1 VWSGL
6 LPPLAAVLAGAVV
19 AWFTAR
25 AGAADQVPI
34 ACFGGASALL
44 LGAVLALLL
53 LRSGAARAGRSRLE
67 AVRAEAERS
76 AAEQAA
82 AVGQAAGDVQAAR
95 HDAWNADAERKTAVA
110 AEAAMRTALEAERA
124 RCAALE
130 AEIAQLVAQVDQFV
144 GEAEQLT
151 GEAIPQ
157 AVQQLREGVSMERV
171 LAHAPAHFDETHQ
184 QVLRTLVQEVG
195 TSERL
200 RASSMAACANAA
212 GRVQALATSM
222 LADLREMENR
232 HNEEVLGDLLRLD
245 HGTAQAGRLADS
257 IAVLTGARSGR
268 RWTKPIVME
277 SVLRGAM
284 GRISA
289 YQRVRLHSAST
300 VAVAGY
306 AAEGVMHAL
315 AELMDNA
322 TTFSPPTE
330 EVHVYVQE
338 MHSGVV
344 VTIEDGGLV
353 MPAAT
358 LAKAER
364 LVSAEPLDLM
374 TLGGTRL
381 GLAVVGCLARKHG
394 LTVSFRP
401 SSRGG
406 TGVVV
411 LIPQQLIMRGPADR
425 LPTDRLPA
433 ARETDGGSRGPAP
446 APPAAA
452 DESDESAGP
461 ADSADS
467 ALELPKRPPGRTL
480 AAALRTAPAAAP
492 AAAEDVPSRA
502 EAGARFGAFR
512 AAARSEPQAPQ
523 LPAPQLPAPQ
533 LPARRSQEG
542 EPVETDRPSDPTEED
557 TER

>member
-1 VWSGL
+1 MPVQMSSRPPDVRRRSKMWPWL
-6 LPPLAAVLAGAVV
+6 VPPLAAVLAGAVC
-19 AWFTAR
+19 AWVTAR
-25 AGAADQVPI
+25 AGATDRVPI
-34 ACFGGASALL
+34 ACFGGAAALL
-44 LGAVLALLL
+44 LGVTLTLALL
-53 LRSGAARAGRSRLE
+53 RSRTAGTHRSRLE

-76 AAEQAA
+76 VAEQAA
-82 AVGQAAGDVQAAR
+82 AVGQAAGDAQAAR
-95 HDAWNADAERKTAVA
+95 HDAWNADSERQRAAA
-110 AEAAMRTALEAERA
+110 AEAAMRTALDAEKA
-124 RCAALE
+124 RSAALE
-130 AEIAQLVAQVDQFV
+130 AEIGQLVAQVDQFV

-151 GEAIPQ
+151 GQAIPQ
-157 AVQQLREGVSMERV
+157 AVKQLREGVSMETV
-171 LAHAPAHFDETHQ
+171 LADAPGHLDETHQ

-200 RASSMAACANAA
+200 RASGMAACANAA

-300 VAVAGY
+300 AAVAGY

-364 LVSAEPLDLM
+364 LVSEEPLDLM

-411 LIPQQLIMRGPADR
+411 LIPQQLIMRGPGNR
-425 LPTDRLPA
+425 LTT
-433 ARETDGGSRGPAP
+433 AREAVGGESRRPAP
-446 APPAAA
+446 AASRVAAAAPAAA
-452 DESDESAGP
+452 SGAAAVAVAE
-461 ADSADS
+461 S

-480 AAALRTAPAAAP
+480 AAALRTTPAVAP

-502 EAGARFGAFR
+502 DAGARFGAFR
-512 AAARSEPQAPQ
+512 AAARGGP
-523 LPAPQLPAPQ
+523 
-533 LPARRSQEG
+533 QEG
-542 EPVETDRPSDPTEED
+542 APAETEPTETDRTEED

>member
-1 VWSGL
+1 MSVQMSPRPPDLRRRSRVWSGL

-25 AGAADQVPI
+25 AGATDRVPL
-34 ACFGGASALL
+34 ACFGGAAALL
-44 LGAVLALLL
+44 LGAVVALLM
-53 LRSGAARAGRSRLE
+53 LRSGAARANQARLD

-82 AVGQAAGDVQAAR
+82 AVGQAAGDAQAAR

-110 AEAAMRTALEAERA
+110 AEAAMRTALEAEKA
-124 RCAALE
+124 RSAALE
-130 AEIAQLVAQVDQFV
+130 AEITQLVAQVDQFV

-151 GEAIPQ
+151 GQAIPE

-171 LAHAPAHFDETHQ
+171 LADAPAHFDETHQ

-364 LVSAEPLDLM
+364 LVSTEPLDLM

-411 LIPQQLIMRGPADR
+411 LIPQQLIVRGGADR
-425 LPTDRLPA
+425 LPA
-433 ARETDGGSRGPAP
+433 VRESGDGSRTTVPAP
-446 APPAAA
+446 APAPEPVATDEPA
-452 DESDESAGP
+452 EP
-461 ADSADS
+461 AEPAPD
-467 ALELPKRPPGRTL
+467 LPKRPPGRTL
-480 AAALRTAPAAAP
+480 AAARRTTPVVAP
-492 AAAEDVPSRA
+492 AAAEDLPSRA

-512 AAARSEPQAPQ
+512 AAVRSEG
-523 LPAPQLPAPQ
+523 PAPRPQ
-533 LPARRSQEG
+533 EA

>member
-1 VWSGL
+1 MSVQ
-6 LPPLAAVLAGAVV
+6 LPPLTRTFLLPLVAAAAVGGFTAWAALGTSGTDRDVVLGLGAAAAVLMYAAL
-19 AWFTAR
+19 AFATAR
-25 AGAADQVPI
+25 THAI
-34 ACFGGASALL
+34 RSAQQ
-44 LGAVLALLL
+44 
-53 LRSGAARAGRSRLE
+53 RAE
-67 AVRAEAERS
+67 AVRAENGESLARQADAVRRVTAEAEASRR
-76 AAEQAA
+76 AAWDAETLRQAA
-82 AVGQAAGDVQAAR
+82 AESEALLRNALDVEAAR
-95 HDAWNADAERKTAVA
+95 S
-110 AEAAMRTALEAERA
+110 
-124 RCAALE
+124 AALE
-130 AEIAQLVAQVDQFV
+130 AEIRQLELELDQH
-144 GEAEQLT
+144 ESQAEQLAQQIVP
-151 GEAIPQ
+151 EA
-157 AVQQLREGVSMERV
+157 VKLLRDGGSVATV
-171 LAHAPAHFDETHQ
+171 LARAPAGLAEPHRA
-184 QVLRTLVQEVG
+184 VLRTLVQEVG
-195 TSERL
+195 TSERM

-212 GRVQALATSM
+212 GRVQALATGM
-222 LADLREMENR
+222 LAELREMENR
-232 HNEEVLGDLLRLD
+232 HGEEVLGDLLQLD

-289 YQRVRLHSAST
+289 YQRIRLHSAST

-358 LAKAER
+358 LVRAEQ
-364 LVSAEPLDLM
+364 LVSSEPLDLM
-374 TLGGTRL
+374 TLSGTRL

-411 LIPQQLIMRGPADR
+411 LIPPQLVTRPQERGPASADP
-425 LPTDRLPA
+425 PTAVTPA
-433 ARETDGGSRGPAP
+433 APAGTAPVTAPAGQLVAEVAQVAEVAEAVRPEAPSEEGLLPKRPRGQTLAAATASRPAP
-446 APPAAA
+446 APEPPPARPNAGASFAA
-452 DESDESAGP
+452 FQA
-461 ADSADS
+461 AT
-467 ALELPKRPPGRTL
+467 RTL
-480 AAALRTAPAAAP
+480 HGQ
-492 AAAEDVPSRA
+492 D
-502 EAGARFGAFR
+502 
-512 AAARSEPQAPQ
+512 
-523 LPAPQLPAPQ
+523 
-533 LPARRSQEG
+533 
-542 EPVETDRPSDPTEED
+542 TD
-557 TER
+557 ER

>member
-1 VWSGL
+1 MSVQMSPRPPDLRRRSRVWSGL
-6 LPPLAAVLAGAVV
+6 LPVLAAVLAGAVV

-25 AGAADQVPI
+25 AGATDRVPV
-34 ACFGGASALL
+34 ACFGGATALL
-44 LGAVLALLL
+44 LSVVLTLLL
-53 LRSGAARAGRSRLE
+53 LRSGAARANQSRLD

-82 AVGQAAGDVQAAR
+82 AVGQAAGDAQAAR

-110 AEAAMRTALEAERA
+110 AEAAMRTALEAEKA
-124 RCAALE
+124 RSAALE
-130 AEIAQLVAQVDQFV
+130 AEITQLVAQVDQFV

-151 GEAIPQ
+151 GQAIPE

-171 LAHAPAHFDETHQ
+171 LADAPSHFDETHQ

-364 LVSAEPLDLM
+364 LVSPEPLDLM

-411 LIPQQLIMRGPADR
+411 LIPQQLIVRGPADR
-425 LPTDRLPA
+425 LPA
-433 ARETDGGSRGPAP
+433 VRESGDASRPTAP
-446 APPAAA
+446 APEPAPEPVVT
-452 DESDESAGP
+452 DEP
-461 ADSADS
+461 AEP
-467 ALELPKRPPGRTL
+467 ALDLPKRPPGRTL
-480 AAALRTAPAAAP
+480 AAARRTAPVVAP

-512 AAARSEPQAPQ
+512 AAVRSEG
-523 LPAPQLPAPQ
+523 PAPRPQ
-533 LPARRSQEG
+533 EA

>member
-1 VWSGL
+1 MSVQMSSRPPDVRRRSKAWSWL
-6 LPPLAAVLAGAVV
+6 VPPLAAVLAGAVC
-19 AWFTAR
+19 AWVTAR
-25 AGAADQVPI
+25 AGAADRVPV
-34 ACFGGASALL
+34 ACFGAAAALL
-44 LGAVLALLL
+44 LGAALTLALL
-53 LRSGAARAGRSRLE
+53 RSRSSAAHRARLE
-67 AVRAEAERS
+67 TVRAEAERS
-76 AAEQAA
+76 VAEQAA
-82 AVGQAAGDVQAAR
+82 QVGQAASDAQAAR
-95 HDAWNADAERKTAVA
+95 HDAWNADAERQRAAA
-110 AEAAMRTALEAERA
+110 AETAIRAALDAEKA
-124 RCAALE
+124 RSAALE
-130 AEIAQLVAQVDQFV
+130 AEIGQLVAQVDQFV

-151 GEAIPQ
+151 GQAIPQ
-157 AVQQLREGVSMERV
+157 AVKQLREGVSMETV
-171 LAHAPAHFDETHQ
+171 LAGAPGHLDETHQ

-200 RASSMAACANAA
+200 RASGMAACANAA

-300 VAVAGY
+300 AAVAGY

-322 TTFSPPTE
+322 TSFSPPTE

-411 LIPQQLIMRGPADR
+411 LIPQQLIMRGPGNR
-425 LPTDRLPA
+425 LTT
-433 ARETDGGSRGPAP
+433 ARESVAGGTSRPASTPAP
-446 APPAAA
+446 ARVATAAPATT
-452 DESDESAGP
+452 SALP
-461 ADSADS
+461 VPDDS

-480 AAALRTAPAAAP
+480 AAALRSTPAVAPT
-492 AAAEDVPSRA
+492 AAEDVPSRA
-502 EAGARFGAFR
+502 DAGARFGAFR
-512 AAARSEPQAPQ
+512 TAARGGSQDAAPAETEPT
-523 LPAPQLPAPQ
+523 
-533 LPARRSQEG
+533 
-542 EPVETDRPSDPTEED
+542 ETDRTEED

>member
-1 VWSGL
+1 MSVQMSPRPPDVHRRSKVWSWL
-6 LPPLAAVLAGAVV
+6 VPPLAAVLAGAVA
-19 AWFTAR
+19 AWSAAR
-25 AGAADQVPI
+25 AGASDRVPI
-34 ACFGGASALL
+34 ACFGGAAALL
-44 LGAVLALLL
+44 LGIVLVLALL
-53 LRSGAARAGRSRLE
+53 RAGTARAHRARLD

-76 AAEQAA
+76 VAQQAEAAN
-82 AVGQAAGDVQAAR
+82 QAAGDARIAR
-95 HDAWNADAERKTAVA
+95 HDAWNADAECKRAVA
-110 AEAAMRTALEAERA
+110 AEDAVRAALEAEKA
-124 RCAALE
+124 RSAALE
-130 AEIAQLVAQVDQFV
+130 AEIGQLVAQVDQFV

-151 GEAIPQ
+151 GQAIPQ
-157 AVQQLREGVSMERV
+157 AVQRLRQGASMETV
-171 LAHAPAHFDETHQ
+171 LAQAPAHLDETHQ

-322 TTFSPPTE
+322 ATFSPPTE

-344 VTIEDGGLV
+344 ITVEDGGLV

-358 LAKAER
+358 LARAER
-364 LVSAEPLDLM
+364 LVSSEPLNLM

-411 LIPQQLIMRGPADR
+411 LIPQQLIHRGPADR
-425 LPTDRLPA
+425 LPA
-433 ARETDGGSRGPAP
+433 AREPGSGGGSTASR
-446 APPAAA
+446 
-452 DESDESAGP
+452 
-461 ADSADS
+461 
-467 ALELPKRPPGRTL
+467 RPVT
-480 AAALRTAPAAAP
+480 ASAPAAA
-492 AAAEDVPSRA
+492 
-502 EAGARFGAFR
+502 AGAA
-512 AAARSEPQAPQ
+512 
-523 LPAPQLPAPQ
+523 
-533 LPARRSQEG
+533 
-542 EPVETDRPSDPTEED
+542 
-557 TER
+557 

>member
-1 VWSGL
+1 MSVQMSPRPPDLRRRSRVWSGL
-6 LPPLAAVLAGAVV
+6 LPVLAAVLAGAVV

-25 AGAADQVPI
+25 AGATDRVPV
-34 ACFGGASALL
+34 ACFGGAAALL
-44 LGAVLALLL
+44 LGAVLTLLL
-53 LRSGAARAGRSRLE
+53 LRSGAARANQSRLD

-82 AVGQAAGDVQAAR
+82 AVGQAAGDAQAAR
-95 HDAWNADAERKTAVA
+95 HDAWNADAERKSAVA
-110 AEAAMRTALEAERA
+110 AEAAMRTALEAEKA
-124 RCAALE
+124 RSAALE
-130 AEIAQLVAQVDQFV
+130 AEITQLVAQVDQFV

-151 GEAIPQ
+151 EQAIPE

-171 LAHAPAHFDETHQ
+171 LADAPSHFDETHQ

-364 LVSAEPLDLM
+364 LVSPEPLDLM

-411 LIPQQLIMRGPADR
+411 LIPQQLIVRGPS
-425 LPTDRLPA
+425 DRLPA
-433 ARETDGGSRGPAP
+433 VRETDDGSRPTVPAP
-446 APPAAA
+446 APAPAPEPVAP
-452 DESDESAGP
+452 DEP
-461 ADSADS
+461 AEP
-467 ALELPKRPPGRTL
+467 ALDLPKRPPGRTL
-480 AAALRTAPAAAP
+480 AAARRTAPVVAP
-492 AAAEDVPSRA
+492 AAAEDLPSRA

-512 AAARSEPQAPQ
+512 AAARGEGPAPRPQA
-523 LPAPQLPAPQ
+523 A
-533 LPARRSQEG
+533 

>member
-1 VWSGL
+1 MSVQMSPRPPDLRRRSRVWSGL
-6 LPPLAAVLAGAVV
+6 LPALAAVLAGAVV

-25 AGAADQVPI
+25 AGATDRVPV
-34 ACFGGASALL
+34 ACFGGATALL
-44 LGAVLALLL
+44 LSVVLTLLL
-53 LRSGAARAGRSRLE
+53 LRSGAARANQSRLD

-82 AVGQAAGDVQAAR
+82 AVGQAAGDAQAAR
-95 HDAWNADAERKTAVA
+95 HDAWNADAERKSAVT
-110 AEAAMRTALEAERA
+110 AEAAMRTALEAEKA
-124 RCAALE
+124 RSAALE
-130 AEIAQLVAQVDQFV
+130 AEITQLVAQVDQFV

-151 GEAIPQ
+151 GQAIPE

-171 LAHAPAHFDETHQ
+171 LADAPSHFDETHQ

-338 MHSGVV
+338 LHSGVV

-364 LVSAEPLDLM
+364 LVSPEPLDLM

-411 LIPQQLIMRGPADR
+411 LIPQQLIVRGPADR
-425 LPTDRLPA
+425 LPA
-433 ARETDGGSRGPAP
+433 VRESGDASRPTAPAP
-446 APPAAA
+446 APAPEPVVTDEPA
-452 DESDESAGP
+452 EP
-461 ADSADS
+461 ALD
-467 ALELPKRPPGRTL
+467 LPKRPPGRTL
-480 AAALRTAPAAAP
+480 AAARRTAPVVAP

-512 AAARSEPQAPQ
+512 AAVRSEG
-523 LPAPQLPAPQ
+523 PAPRPQ
-533 LPARRSQEG
+533 EA